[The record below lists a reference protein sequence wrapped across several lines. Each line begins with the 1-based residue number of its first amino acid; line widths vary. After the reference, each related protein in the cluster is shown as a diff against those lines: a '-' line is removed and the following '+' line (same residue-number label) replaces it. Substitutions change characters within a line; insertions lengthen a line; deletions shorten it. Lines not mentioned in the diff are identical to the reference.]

1 MHFVA
6 VDYRVRAVIRLVG
19 RAPQHVVVEVVAV
32 EILGQTVG
40 HIHAETIGT
49 VVEPEAQ
56 RGEELAVVPVP
67 VGLLLGEHVQ
77 VPLAVGHAGPGR
89 AAEVVLPV
97 GGRLVAVRAF
107 AVAEDVAVAFGGAGG
122 VCFHGVP
129 GIARA

>member
-1 MHFVA
+1 MLADLVA
-6 VDYRVRAVIRLVG
+6 FKI
-19 RAPQHVVVEVVAV
+19 VAV
-32 EILGQTVG
+32 EVLGEAVR
-40 HIHAETIGT
+40 HVHAEAVRTM
-49 VVEPEAQ
+49 VEPETQ
-56 RGEELAVVPVP
+56 RLDEVGTHLGVLPVP

-89 AAEVVLPV
+89 AAEVALPV